1 MFEFWMIWIAFYLAH
16 FDSLMFFFCP
26 ESLLL
31 LDLFFFNVCAV
42 CSWWAGVPEI
52 ILRVHASRRRRR
64 RRHQTE
70 CTQDSL
76 HLTVTDMSFGYL
88 KFSFNYGAHDES
100 WVDRSTVE
108 RDMCAQCI
116 LVGVYTTELKLWIDS
131 TWPEIHIEEK
141 LRHSVRPAQS
151 SEHFDYFSRV
161 VALSM
166 KLVRKRK
173 ITIIQNSLTHRRFAE
188 LKQNLL
194 NQLIMQF

>member
-1 MFEFWMIWIAFYLAH
+1 MIWIAFYLAH
-16 FDSLMFFFCP
+16 FDSLMFFFVQKVCFYWIC
-26 ESLLL
+26 
-31 LDLFFFNVCAV
+31 FFLMFAPF
-42 CSWWAGVPEI
+42 AHGE
-52 ILRVHASRRRRR
+52 
-64 RRHQTE
+64 QE
-70 CTQDSL
+70 
-76 HLTVTDMSFGYL
+76 YL
-88 KFSFNYGAHDES
+88 KSFSEYMHHDDDDDDVIKPSVPKTLYTLPLPTWVLDTSSSRLTMGLTMES